1 MLFNHFAIEFD
12 CEECLL
18 DVPPLFWLFG
28 FPHSTFRCHAL
39 RCCMSLSA
47 SFGSLLKFCMS
58 ACSLIT
64 HIYTLS
70 YLKIWEY
77 MFLILVNTFFVFFF
91 VGYVYSNEHI
101 TTKFDSF
108 IFYAS
113 IVSRFC
119 ILSTLWPSTPRSLH
133 ALTTLH
139 HCCTLYLF
147 VAPPLYYYTPG
158 NLNRASYLFYCI

>member
-1 MLFNHFAIEFD
+1 
-12 CEECLL
+12 
-18 DVPPLFWLFG
+18 
-28 FPHSTFRCHAL
+28 
-39 RCCMSLSA
+39 
-47 SFGSLLKFCMS
+47 
-58 ACSLIT
+58 
-64 HIYTLS
+64 
-70 YLKIWEY
+70 
-77 MFLILVNTFFVFFF
+77 MFLILVNTFFVLF

-119 ILSTLWPSTPRSLH
+119 ILSTRRPSTPRSLH

-139 HCCTLYLF
+139 HCGTLYLF